1 MKIFEKE
8 FIEKDFPDLGH
19 ITEKVRAE
27 TMVKNPVRI
36 FWGGK
41 SMRKTEEEFFQR
53 SYLKRKSFFKVPL
66 CYWTITL

>member
-36 FWGGK
+36 FWGG
-41 SMRKTEEEFFQR
+41 EEYEKNR
-53 SYLKRKSFFKVPL
+53 RRVLSTKLP
-66 CYWTITL
+66 